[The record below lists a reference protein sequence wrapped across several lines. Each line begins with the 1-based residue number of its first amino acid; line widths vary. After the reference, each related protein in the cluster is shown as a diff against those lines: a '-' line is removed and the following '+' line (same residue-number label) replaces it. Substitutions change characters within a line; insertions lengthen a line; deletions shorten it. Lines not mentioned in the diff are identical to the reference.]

1 MNKIKC
7 LNCNG
12 TGVVEDF
19 VKGFCKCEFC
29 QGTGFATPSVNAKW
43 EQEQSKHDYHLYLTE
58 MSYDEYTHFRE
69 YYRNQINSFRKLI
82 DDYFELK
89 EKYDRLQKQYDYV
102 TRPDGYIAQLRWER
116 DMLQDLVDKTYDRE
130 DELDD

>member
-19 VKGFCKCEFC
+19 TKGFCKCPYC
-29 QGTGFATPSVNAKW
+29 NGTGFATYSINEEW
-43 EQEQSKHDYHLYLTE
+43 MERQLKHDLHFDLTNI
-58 MSYDEYTHFRE
+58 SYDEYGHFRE
-69 YYRNQINSFRKLI
+69 YYRNEIDSLSKLI

-89 EKYDRLQKQYDYV
+89 KQYEKLKRQYDYV

-116 DMLQDLVDKTYDRE
+116 DMLQDLVDKAYDRE
-130 DELDD
+130 DDLNG